1 MKEIDAGNQISPPAD
16 VSVLIP
22 VYNSGE
28 VAYRAVASVARQT
41 LRPREVILIDDAS
54 PKKEETRE
62 WLTKIETDFGDGLSI
77 IVLYQEKN
85 GGPGEARNA
94 GWDIAKGKYIAFLDS
109 DDIWHPKKLEIQYA
123 FMEAHPDLGFSC
135 HHMKPIQEKEIENFS
150 EEAVSVKMA
159 KVIPINPVRYLFK
172 HYPKGGTPS
181 VIIIRR
187 REDIR
192 FQPGKRYFED
202 ALLWWTYCFRYGGAL
217 LDINMAASFKDFY
230 GASGLSGN
238 LWKMEKGELESFG
251 ILREEGLI
259 SFPLSLAARGF
270 SLLKFVR
277 RVMICLF
284 RK

>member
-1 MKEIDAGNQISPPAD
+1 MKELDAGNQISQPAD

-62 WLTKIETDFGDGLSI
+62 WLTKIEKDFGEVLPI

-135 HHMKPIQEKEIENFS
+135 HHMKTIQEKEIESFS
-150 EEAVSVKMA
+150 EEAVSAKMA

-181 VIIIRR
+181 VIIRRR

-238 LWKMEKGELESFG
+238 LWKMEKGELESFS

-259 SFPLSLAARGF
+259 SLPLSLAAWSF
-270 SLLKFVR
+270 SLLKFIR
-277 RVMICLF
+277 RVMICMW
-284 RK
+284 R

>member
-1 MKEIDAGNQISPPAD
+1 MKETNVENQISPPAD

-62 WLTKIETDFGDGLSI
+62 WLTKIEKDFGEVLPI

-135 HHMKPIQEKEIENFS
+135 HHARIIKEEEIEDFS
-150 EEAVSVKMA
+150 SEKVSVSAM

-172 HYPKGGTPS
+172 HYPKGGTLS
-181 VIIIRR
+181 VMIKNKLG
-187 REDIR
+187 IR
-192 FQPGKRYFED
+192 FLAGKRYSED
-202 ALLWWTYCFRYGGAL
+202 MLIWWIYCFRYGGAL
-217 LDINMAASFKDFY
+217 LDVYMATSFKAFY
-230 GASGLSGN
+230 GDSGLSGN
-238 LWKMEKGELESFG
+238 LWEIEKGELENYG
-251 ILREEGLI
+251 LLREEGLI
-259 SFPLSLAARGF
+259 SLPLSLAARGF